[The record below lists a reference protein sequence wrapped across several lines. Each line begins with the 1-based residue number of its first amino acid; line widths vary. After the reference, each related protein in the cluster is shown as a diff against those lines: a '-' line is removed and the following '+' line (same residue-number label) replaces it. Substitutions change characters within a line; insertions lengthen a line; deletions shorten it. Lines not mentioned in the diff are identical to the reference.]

1 MKIAFVNQFRN
12 AAENQAYE
20 SLRIAAERIG
30 HQLIHCAGSAEVDAC
45 QPDFVLAPASTR
57 PKLNDFPHYG
67 ILHDPRETYLHER
80 PFFNNLR
87 THDGWVALADTM
99 LRFARDI
106 AFSVGR
112 DQDIGVYYNSCQKQ
126 TRSAGLEPLLRQR
139 SLRLAYFGTN
149 WDKRRSRMFRTMSF
163 EDNIV
168 IGGPP
173 DAWQD
178 LDPKSYC
185 GELVFDGDS
194 VQAKYAECGAGL
206 CLLSDKHFRDDVISN
221 RVLEIASV
229 GALVI
234 SCDTPWLRK
243 HFGDSLYYVDQRL
256 PDPLLLKQILAARE
270 EMYRDPA
277 AALQRAAHARHVF
290 EQHFCGEVLL
300 ANAVEHHLRVDAR
313 RKHAIS
319 GSRQRYWPLISVIL
333 RCGSRPIETVRR
345 AVESLARQSY
355 GRFHLIL
362 VRHHPLDLSSIE
374 QHPWPNI
381 ERIETIECPAGNC
394 SKTLW
399 AGLNAVAGDY
409 FSVLDDDD
417 WLFSNHFEELFRP
430 FPASPQQSF
439 FAFSGSVSIEA
450 EARRALGGSLDNR
463 HVSRFGPHNTDRINQ
478 IASCIATNAFVA
490 SRDLLHDGLLH
501 DPHMDTAEDT
511 LLILSLLSQTRP
523 IFSHAA
529 TCVSEVGHPD
539 RISATAHPRR
549 FEDEFTLHTR
559 LSGKYRPPQAPFDSW
574 SALREEWDNR
584 PAAAALSLNAQGQ
597 FVAGDDSFFLSSMPD
612 SQLRTVASGWH
623 YSGSKIHPGCGKL
636 SRFQSNLS
644 LRTKPTPWHY
654 AAELRFRR
662 PRNYSGEL
670 LMRVELLVKTGRIGV
685 GLLNRTGPHYLFRAQ
700 LRAMEATQ
708 VVNIPIDDISKAGQL
723 ILQTWDEPALAE
735 VELLGVRLLAARES

>member
-12 AAENQAYE
+12 AAENQAYQ
-20 SLRIAAERIG
+20 SLRIAAEHLG
-30 HQLIHCAGSAEVDAC
+30 HQLVHCADSAEVDAC

-112 DQDIGVYYNSCQKQ
+112 DQEIGVYYNSCQKQ
-126 TRSAGLEPLLRQR
+126 TRSADLEPLLLQR
-139 SLRLAYFGTN
+139 RLRIAYFGTN
-149 WDKRRSRMFRTMSF
+149 WDKRRSRMFRTMSS

-178 LDPKSYC
+178 IDPKSYC
-185 GELVFDGDS
+185 GELAFDGDS
-194 VQAKYAECGAGL
+194 VQAKYSECGAGL
-206 CLLSDKHFRDDVISN
+206 CLLSEKHFRDDVISN
-221 RVLEIASV
+221 RVLEVASV
-229 GALVI
+229 GALAI

-277 AALQRAAHARHVF
+277 AALQRAAHARQVF
-290 EQHFCGEVLL
+290 EQHFSGELLL
-300 ANAVEHHLRVDAR
+300 ANAVDHHLRIDAR
-313 RKHAIS
+313 RKQTIA
-319 GSRQRYWPLISVIL
+319 RARERYWPLISVII
-333 RCGSRPIETVRR
+333 RCGPRPIETVRR
-345 AVESLARQSY
+345 AVESVARQSY

-362 VRHHPLDLSSIE
+362 VRHQPLDLSSIE

-381 ERIETIECPAGNC
+381 ERIEIVDCPGGNC
-394 SKTLW
+394 SKSLW
-399 AGLNAVAGDY
+399 AGLNAVQGDY

-417 WLFSNHFEELFRP
+417 WLFSNHYEELFRP
-430 FPASPQQSF
+430 FPPSPQHSF

-450 EARRALGGSLDNR
+450 EPRVALGGSLDRR
-463 HVSRFGPHNTDRINQ
+463 HVSRFGPHITDRIDQ
-478 IASCIATNAFVA
+478 IASCIATNGFVA

-511 LLILSLLSQTRP
+511 FLILSLLCQTHP
-523 IFSHAA
+523 VFSHAA
-529 TCVSEVGHPD
+529 TSVSELGHPG
-539 RISATAHPRR
+539 RISATVHPRR

-559 LSGKYRPPQAPFDSW
+559 LSGKFRPAQAPMDSW
-574 SALREEWDNR
+574 SALRDEWDNR
-584 PAAAALSLNAQGQ
+584 PSAAALAFNAQGQ
-597 FVAGDDSFFLSSMPD
+597 HVAGDENFYLSSMPD
-612 SQLRTVASGWH
+612 SDLRTLASGWH
-623 YSGSKIHPGCGKL
+623 YSGSKVHPSCGKL
-636 SRFQSNLS
+636 SRFQSTLS
-644 LRTKPTPWHY
+644 LRTPPTPWHY
-654 AAELRFRR
+654 AAELRFCR
-662 PRNYSGEL
+662 PRGDHGEL
-670 LMRVELLVKTGRIGV
+670 LMRVELLVKTGRIGLGV
-685 GLLNRTGPHYLFRAQ
+685 LNRNGPNYLFRVS
-700 LRAMEATQ
+700 LRAMQSTQ
-708 VVNIPIDDISKAGQL
+708 VVNIPLDDLSKAGQL
-723 ILQTWDEPALAE
+723 ILQTWDEPAHAE
-735 VELLGVRLLAARES
+735 VELLRVRIMTLRER